1 MPRFNSI
8 KRLIVIAAL
17 AVSLLLFG
25 GLYALI
31 STLYDRSARDD
42 AENVSEALAHQTFTA
57 MFQVMRRGWSRDE
70 VEGFLGSMRETF
82 DDTPYE
88 LEIYRG
94 PRVEALFGPI
104 EQPPLDGELLAAL
117 ASGEEQKISD
127 EHGLRYLHPLT
138 ARDECLR
145 CHINSRVGETL
156 GIIEV
161 RQDLRPMLEKA
172 RGEFL
177 STLAILAPFPFIV
190 ALLVALW
197 INRRLDHSIGRLRR
211 DIARVN
217 KVSDLQQLKMPK
229 DDEVFSE
236 LQSVLGEVEI
246 LVEKLRGFAVD
257 KELLEFEIR
266 LLERFVIT
274 SEVVRDWREYVKR
287 LLLDINTVID
297 AYSLFSMFKVDEEL
311 FDLEVFWHHPPSDD
325 TRRLFEEVVREKIAG
340 HNELHGALDATI
352 RHHVADPDGPLLD
365 LSADE
370 IRVQTK
376 SLLVEAPKIGGI
388 VGIGVQAGTADDAVK
403 LLVVESIL
411 STLLNVVGSVKAISK
426 YTKDLEYYAT
436 RDPLTDLVNQRVFWD
451 LIEHEVGRSEAYGH
465 KFALLVIDLDN
476 FKAVNDTHGH
486 AMGDELLRAFATT
499 VQGLLRKGDVLA
511 RYGGD
516 EFVVLMSE
524 IEGEE
529 VVELAEEIVCQ
540 AARITIPAPDG
551 REIKTATSVGV
562 AVFPDHAQSGRDLFL
577 FADNMMYRAKAE
589 GKNRV
594 AFPGESDV
602 LTAFREIA
610 EKCTMVSKALDESR
624 VVPFFQPILVSDG
637 GELHACEVLSRIH
650 TEEGRVAAA
659 GEFVEAAERM
669 GLIHNLD
676 FAVMEKAF
684 AAAREVG
691 YQGTLFINI
700 SPRALVLSEF
710 FPKVRKM
717 VGDHGISPHNV
728 VFELTERETVTNL
741 QVLEKFVAN
750 LRMEGFKFAI
760 DDFGSGFSSFHYIK
774 RFPIDYIKIEG
785 DFIANMLRDHRDRA
799 FVNSIATLARELEIQ
814 TVAEFIEDAEILEA
828 VAQSGIDYAQGY
840 HLCRPLAD
848 LGEAMRVGSEPEVKS
863 A

>member
-1 MPRFNSI
+1 MSKFNSI
-8 KRLIVIAAL
+8 KRLILTAAL
-17 AVSLLLFG
+17 LVSLLLFG
-25 GLYALI
+25 GLYAVI
-31 STLYDRSARDD
+31 STLYDHSARAD
-42 AENVSEALAHQTFTA
+42 AENVSAALAGQTFSA
-57 MFQVMRRGWSRDE
+57 MYQVMRRGWSRQELE
-70 VEGFLGSMRETF
+70 VFLGSMRESF
-82 DDTPYE
+82 VDTPYE

-94 PRVEALFGPI
+94 PKVEALFGPI
-104 EQPPLDGELLAAL
+104 QQPPLDELLDSTL
-117 ASGEEQKISD
+117 NDGRERRITG
-127 EHGLRYLHPLT
+127 EHGLRYLQPLI
-138 ARDECLR
+138 AREECLR
-145 CHINSRVGETL
+145 CHVNAEAGDTL
-156 GIIEV
+156 GVIEV
-161 RQDLRPMLEKA
+161 RQDLRPLLEKA
-172 RGEFL
+172 RGHFL
-177 STLAILAPFPFIV
+177 STLALIAPAPFVV
-190 ALLVALW
+190 ALLVALF
-197 INRRLDHSIGRLRR
+197 INRRLDRSIDRLRGG
-211 DIARVN
+211 IARVN
-217 KVSDLQQLKMPK
+217 RVADLHQLALPSDR
-229 DDEVFSE
+229 EVFSE
-236 LQSVLGEVEI
+236 LQPVMDEVQH

-287 LLLDINTVID
+287 LLMDINSVLD

-311 FDLEVFWHHPPSDD
+311 FDLEVFWRHPPSER
-325 TRRLFEEVVREKIAG
+325 TVALFEEVVREKIAG
-340 HNELHGALDATI
+340 RNELAGALDATI
-352 RHHVADPDGPLLD
+352 RHHVADPDGPPLT

-388 VGIGVQAGTADDAVK
+388 VGIGIQASATDDDVK
-403 LLVVESIL
+403 LLVIESIL

-451 LIEHEVGRSEAYGH
+451 LIEHEVERSEAYGH

-476 FKAVNDTHGH
+476 FKSINDTHGH
-486 AMGDELLRAFATT
+486 AMGDELLRRFAAT
-499 VQGLLRKGDVLA
+499 VQNLLRKGDLFA

-524 IEGEE
+524 VEGTE
-529 VVELAEEIVCQ
+529 VIELAEDIVCQ
-540 AARITIPAPDG
+540 ATQISVPAPDG
-551 REIKTATSVGV
+551 SEIKTAASVGA
-562 AVFPDHAQSGRDLFL
+562 AVFPDHAQNGRDLFL
-577 FADNMMYRAKAE
+577 FADNMMYRAKSE
-589 GKNRV
+589 GKNRA

-624 VVPFFQPILVSDG
+624 VVPFFQPILVSTDG
-637 GELHACEVLSRIH
+637 TLHACEVLSRIH
-650 TEEGRVAAA
+650 TEEGRIAAA

-676 FAVMEKAF
+676 FAVMNKAF
-684 AAAREVG
+684 TAAREAG
-691 YQGTLFINI
+691 YDGTLFVNI

-717 VGDHGISPHNV
+717 VADNGIKPSNV
-728 VFELTERETVTNL
+728 VFEITERETVTNL

-785 DFIANMLRDHRDRA
+785 DFIANMLRDGRDRA
-799 FVNSIATLARELEIQ
+799 FVNSIATLARELEIE
-814 TVAEFIEDAEILEA
+814 TVAEFIEDEEILQA
-828 VAQSGIDYAQGY
+828 VAESGIDYAQGF
-840 HLCRPLAD
+840 HLSRPLAD
-848 LGEAMRVGSEPEVKS
+848 LSEAMRVGR
-863 A
+863 

>member
-8 KRLIVIAAL
+8 KHLILAAAL
-17 AVSLLLFG
+17 LVSLLLFG
-25 GLYALI
+25 GLYAVI
-31 STLYDRSARDD
+31 SALYDHSARAD
-42 AENVSEALAHQTFTA
+42 AEAVSSALAQQTFTA
-57 MFQVMRRGWSRDE
+57 MFQIMRRGWSRQD

-82 DDTPYE
+82 RDTPYE

-104 EQPPLDGELLAAL
+104 EQPPLDSPLRTAL
-117 ASGEEQKISD
+117 ADGKEHKIAEER
-127 EHGLRYLHPLT
+127 GLRYLHPLV

-145 CHINSRVGETL
+145 CHVNARVGDTL
-156 GIIEV
+156 GVIEV

-172 RGEFL
+172 RGQFL
-177 STLAILAPFPFIV
+177 STLGLIAPAPFIV
-190 ALLVALW
+190 ALLVALF
-197 INRRLDHSIGRLRR
+197 INRRLDRSIGRLRQG
-211 DIARVN
+211 IARVN
-217 KVSDLQQLKMPK
+217 RVSDLQQLEMPE
-229 DDEVFSE
+229 DRQVFSE
-236 LQSVLGEVEI
+236 LQVVLDEVST
-246 LVEKLRGFAVD
+246 LVKKLRTFAVD

-287 LLLDINTVID
+287 LLLDINAVIE

-311 FDLEVFWHHPPSDD
+311 FDLEVFWHHPPSRE
-325 TRRLFEEVVREKIAG
+325 TVRLFEEVVREKISQ
-340 HNELHGALDATI
+340 HNELTPALDATI
-352 RHHVADPDGPLLD
+352 HHHIADPDGPE
-365 LSADE
+365 LSLTVDE

-388 VGIGVQAGTADDAVK
+388 VGIGVQAGTTEDSVK

-451 LIEHEVGRSEAYGH
+451 LMDHETARSEAYGH

-476 FKAVNDTHGH
+476 FKAVNDSHGH
-486 AMGDELLRAFATT
+486 AMGDQLLRAFADAIKE
-499 VQGLLRKGDVLA
+499 LLRKGDVLA

-524 IEGEE
+524 IDGEE
-529 VVELAEEIVCQ
+529 VIKLADAIVRT
-540 AARITIPAPDG
+540 AGTVLLPAPDG
-551 REIKTATSVGV
+551 SEIKASSSVGV
-562 AVFPDHAQSGRDLFL
+562 AVYPDHAQNGRDLFL

-589 GKNRV
+589 GKNRA

-624 VVPFFQPILVSDG
+624 VVPFFQPILRSKS

-650 TEEGRVAAA
+650 TEGGRVAAA

-684 AAAREVG
+684 AAARAVN
-691 YQGTLFINI
+691 YRGTLFINI

-717 VGDHGISPHNV
+717 VGDQGIEPSNV

-750 LRMEGFKFAI
+750 LQMEGFKFAI

-785 DFIANMLRDHRDRA
+785 DFIANMLRDERDRA
-799 FVNSIATLARELEIQ
+799 FVNSIATLARELDIR
-814 TVAEFIEDAEILEA
+814 TVAEYIEDGEILEA
-828 VAQSGIDYAQGY
+828 VARCGIDYAQGY
-840 HLCRPLAD
+840 HLGRPLAD
-848 LGEAMRVGSEPEVKS
+848 LGEAMRVTHPPT
-863 A
+863 